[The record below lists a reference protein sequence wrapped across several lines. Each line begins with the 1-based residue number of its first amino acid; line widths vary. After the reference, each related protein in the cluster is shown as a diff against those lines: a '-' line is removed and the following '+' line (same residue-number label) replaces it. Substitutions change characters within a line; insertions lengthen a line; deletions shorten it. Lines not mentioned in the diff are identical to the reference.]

1 MGFSHWRILAIGI
14 SGVTSVLLAAC
25 APTTGAAPLPA
36 VQQSTP
42 SEYRLGLGDKLR
54 ITVYGD
60 RELSGE
66 YQVSGKG
73 VVTMPLIGEVEAKGS
88 SARELEARIADRLRS
103 GQFILNPSVSAE
115 VFSYRPYYVIGE
127 VAKPGAY
134 PALEGTTILG
144 AIATAGGYSY
154 RAYTKEVLLRRSG
167 EDQEYSVNPGTV
179 LYVQPGDVVRVA
191 ERHF

>member
-1 MGFSHWRILAIGI
+1 MGISPWRIAVIGF
-14 SGVTSVLLAAC
+14 SGVTGALLSAC
-25 APTTGAAPLPA
+25 APTTGALPLPA
-36 VQQSTP
+36 AQQSAP

-54 ITVYGD
+54 IIVYGD

-73 VVTMPLIGEVEAKGS
+73 VVTMPLIGEVPALGG
-88 SARELEARIADRLRS
+88 SARELEARIVELLRS

-115 VFSYRPYYVIGE
+115 VFSYRPFYVIGE

-134 PALEGTTILG
+134 AAVEGTTILG

-167 EDQEYSVNPGTV
+167 DDKEYSVNPGTV

>member
-1 MGFSHWRILAIGI
+1 MGISPRRIVAIGFSGL
-14 SGVTSVLLAAC
+14 TSALLAAC

-36 VQQSTP
+36 AQQSAP
-42 SEYRLGLGDKLR
+42 AEYRLGLGDKLR

-60 RELSGE
+60 RDLSGE

-73 VVTMPLIGEVEAKGS
+73 VVTMPLIGEVPALGV
-88 SARELEARIADRLRS
+88 SARELESRVAERLRT

-115 VFSYRPYYVIGE
+115 VFSYRPFYVIGE

-134 PALEGTTILG
+134 PAVEGTTILG

-167 EDQEYSVNPGTV
+167 EDKEYSVSPGTV
-179 LYVQPGDVVRVA
+179 LYVQPGDVIRVA